1 MKRTF
6 LYAALASMV
15 LAWGAG
21 QAQAQTAGTRVAVV
35 NIGAVFQKYDKAK
48 FYKAEMDKMLEPYRL
63 EVEKLRKEM
72 VDWQNAMNHPQFKKE
87 DRPRYESGI
96 LANKRKIEDI
106 DREVRNRVGKKQEEQ
121 IVGLYR
127 DVSEAVKGYAQANGL
142 QLVLAYG
149 DPAEGDHYTFPN
161 VNRKMQ
167 GMDLGT
173 TNPFFFVPQVDI
185 SQAIIDTLNHRYRA
199 GAAGTVPATPV
210 SLPKQ

>member
-21 QAQAQTAGTRVAVV
+21 QAQAQTAGTRIAVV

-106 DREVRNRVGKKQEEQ
+106 DREVRSRVGKKQEEQ

-127 DVSEAVKGYAQANGL
+127 DVSEAVKGYAQANSI

-149 DPAEGDHYTFPN
+149 DPAEGDHFTFPN

-199 GAAGTVPATPV
+199 GGAANVPATPV

>member
-21 QAQAQTAGTRVAVV
+21 QAQAQTAGTRIAVV

-106 DREVRNRVGKKQEEQ
+106 DREVRSRVGKKQEEQ

-127 DVSEAVKGYAQANGL
+127 DVSEAVKGYAQANSI

-149 DPAEGDHYTFPN
+149 DPAEGDHFTFPN

-199 GAAGTVPATPV
+199 GGAATVPATPV